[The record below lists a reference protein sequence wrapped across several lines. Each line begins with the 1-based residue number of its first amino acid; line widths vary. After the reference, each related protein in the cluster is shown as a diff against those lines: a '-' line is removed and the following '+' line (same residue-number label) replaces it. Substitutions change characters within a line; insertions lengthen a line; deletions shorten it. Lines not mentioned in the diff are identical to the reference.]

1 MRSDLHHGGSHYSTQ
16 NLQFNFCFKQK
27 SLVQL
32 VFRRLS
38 QLLFYRWCLLQRCTK
53 IVTKLIQSI
62 GVKVAGVWH
71 QALHWKTMIMAIKM
85 NFIRKI
91 QSTSF
96 QAVLNHVKT
105 TCQIPNSIG
114 VKQVEGG
121 DTKQRKKNVC
131 HSVLNLL
138 QASVISL
145 NNYIVFSLEQTPPP
159 GLRWANT
166 LRLVHFI
173 KKEQHFII
181 CFNIHTFFSI

>member
-1 MRSDLHHGGSHYSTQ
+1 MLAATMYKNRNKIDSINWSKGCRGLASSPTLKDNNYGNKNEFHPKNTKHKFPGCAESCED
-16 NLQFNFCFKQK
+16 NLPN
-27 SLVQL
+27 
-32 VFRRLS
+32 S
-38 QLLFYRWCLLQRCTK
+38 QFYR
-53 IVTKLIQSI
+53 S
-62 GVKVAGVWH
+62 
-71 QALHWKTMIMAIKM
+71 KTG
-85 NFIRKI
+85 RRWWY
-91 QSTSF
+91 
-96 QAVLNHVKT
+96 KT
-105 TCQIPNSIG
+105 L
-114 VKQVEGG
+114 
-121 DTKQRKKNVC
+121 QRKKNVC